1 MRKELIKMRIID
13 GDALKN
19 LPEFSIGVTKGTQ
32 IQALIDN
39 APELD
44 LGKLGY
50 EQVKSPLKKYMVAIR
65 NEKLYVQDV
74 RVKFQYA
81 HHVGYATLYF
91 AGSDPG
97 LRVLSRIEDADIS
110 YFENCTGITI
120 KSRINDDELFDIT
133 FSTMSKDCGL
143 RLSRAALNNLIV
155 GAEIV
160 EVREIHLDKE
170 KENKND

>member
-19 LPEFSIGVTKGTQ
+19 LPKFSRGLTAGTQ

-65 NEKLYVQDV
+65 NKKLYVQDV

-81 HHVGYATLYF
+81 HHVGYATLFF
-91 AGSDPG
+91 AGSEPG
-97 LRVLSRIEDADIS
+97 LRVLSRIKNVDAS
-110 YFENCTGITI
+110 YFDKCTGITI
-120 KSRINDDELFDIT
+120 EPFSGDDELFNVT
-133 FSTMSKDCGL
+133 FSTMSKGCGL
-143 RLSRAALNNLIV
+143 VLNKEGIDTLIV
-155 GAEIV
+155 GVEIV
-160 EVREIHLDKE
+160 EVREIHLE
-170 KENKND
+170 

>member
-1 MRKELIKMRIID
+1 MKIID

-19 LPEFSIGVTKGTQ
+19 LPEFSRRVTAGTQ
-32 IQALIDN
+32 IQSIIDK

-44 LGKLGY
+44 LEKLGY
-50 EQVKSPLKKYMVAIR
+50 ERVKSPMKKYLVGIR
-65 NEKLYVQDV
+65 KDKLYVQDV

-110 YFENCTGITI
+110 YFKNCTGITI

-143 RLSRAALNNLIV
+143 SLSRAALNNLIV